1 MKFITVGKIKES
13 WIIQGCSEYE
23 KRLKPFC
30 KLEIT
35 ILKDKQTIEQ
45 EAEVILK
52 HIKDDDFV
60 IVLDERGKEASSKL
74 LAEFIRKKTIDENK
88 KLCFVIGSAL
98 GLSEQIKQRANLLLS
113 LSQMTFTHEMARLFL
128 LEQIY
133 RAHMINSNR
142 EYHK

>member
-1 MKFITVGKIKES
+1 MKIVVVGKLKEP
-13 WIIQGCSEYE
+13 WIMQGCSEYE
-23 KRLKPFC
+23 KRLRPFC
-30 KLEIT
+30 KLEI
-35 ILKDKQTIEQ
+35 ILVKDKQTIEQ
-45 EAEVILK
+45 EGQSVLK
-52 HIKDDDFV
+52 QIKDDEFV
-60 IVLDERGKEASSKL
+60 IVLDEHGKEASSKL

-88 KLCFVIGSAL
+88 KLCFVIGSAS

-133 RAHMINSNR
+133 RAFMINNNR